1 MQTPILTKKWNS
13 CLISI
18 FNWKEIIYSVL
29 NGLFHS
35 TGKDRFSGHRFSG
48 QIVRKNDYIRGK
60 FATFNYRFWGHTRF
74 RGQKGSDRFS
84 AKPVVD
90 CIQFGLGHK
99 LYDIFRGIL
108 NYTIFYALHLSGNV
122 PILHIYT
129 VWWNIHESLTN
140 ETGQT
145 LLNRGTV
152 VYKARAFVFV
162 FWISTC

>member
-48 QIVRKNDYIRGK
+48 FGQFSGQIVRKNDYIRGK
-60 FATFNYRFWGHTRF
+60 FATFSHRFWGHTRF
-74 RGQKGSDRFS
+74 RAQKGSDRFS

-90 CIQFGLGHK
+90 CSMCIRIGRVAQRMKVWRCQTIGNG
-99 LYDIFRGIL
+99 GIIPML
-108 NYTIFYALHLSGNV
+108 THDKWVQCN
-122 PILHIYT
+122 ILFLFLR
-129 VWWNIHESLTN
+129 N
-140 ETGQT
+140 
-145 LLNRGTV
+145 
-152 VYKARAFVFV
+152 
-162 FWISTC
+162 STR